1 MSRFLRSCLALAALV
16 ALALPVHAQVGGAA
30 VVFLQIEPDSRA
42 AGMGN
47 AGVGLADNASAVFW
61 NPAGLAFQDGIEAS
75 MTVSQWLPSLQADL
89 YYYYLSGKYAIDG
102 IGTFG
107 AHITYLDLG
116 EQEYRGQNNEDLGVF
131 SAGELAVGL
140 SYGGRVT
147 ENFALGGG
155 VRFIYSNLTDGA
167 TLVGGQQTNA
177 GVSVGFDFSGLW
189 RAPSFNL
196 GSVVMEPNLGF
207 NLANMGPTIQYVDG
221 EQRDPIPTN
230 LRFGGAMTA
239 FLDDFNRVS
248 LALDFTK
255 TLIDFEDSVDDN
267 GNPTREP
274 KSFMTS
280 IFSAWQPISVD
291 LNPNDNESG
300 ENPVSEA
307 DEYSCGLDSS
317 CRELGVLEQL
327 TIGLGLEYW
336 YDDLFAV
343 RAGYF
348 YENPYNG
355 NREYLTFGAGIR
367 YQIIGVDLSYIYAV
381 EENSPLSDTIRFSLL
396 LNVLN

>member
-1 MSRFLRSCLALAALV
+1 
-16 ALALPVHAQVGGAA
+16 
-30 VVFLQIEPDSRA
+30 
-42 AGMGN
+42 
-47 AGVGLADNASAVFW
+47 
-61 NPAGLAFQDGIEAS
+61 
-75 MTVSQWLPSLQADL
+75 
-89 YYYYLSGKYAIDG
+89 
-102 IGTFG
+102 
-107 AHITYLDLG
+107 
-116 EQEYRGQNNEDLGVF
+116 
-131 SAGELAVGL
+131 
-140 SYGGRVT
+140 
-147 ENFALGGG
+147 
-155 VRFIYSNLTDGA
+155 
-167 TLVGGQQTNA
+167 
-177 GVSVGFDFSGLW
+177 
-189 RAPSFNL
+189 
-196 GSVVMEPNLGF
+196 
-207 NLANMGPTIQYVDG
+207 GPTIQYVDG

>member
-1 MSRFLRSCLALAALV
+1 MSRFLRSCLALVALT
-16 ALALPVHAQVGGAA
+16 ALALPVRAQVGGAA

-47 AGVGLADNASAVFW
+47 AGVGIADNASAVFW
-61 NPAGLAFQDGIEAS
+61 NPAGLAFQDGVEAS

-89 YYYYLSGKYAIDG
+89 YYYYLSGKYAVDG

-116 EQEYRGQNNEDLGVF
+116 EQEYRGEQNQDLGTF
-131 SAGELAVGL
+131 SAGELAVGV
-140 SYGGRVT
+140 SYAAKVT
-147 ENFALGGG
+147 ERFALGTGL
-155 VRFIYSNLTDGA
+155 RFIYSNLTGGVD
-167 TLVGGQQTNA
+167 VGNQSTNA
-177 GVSVGFDFSGLW
+177 GISVGFDLSGLW
-189 RAPSFNL
+189 RAPSFSL
-196 GSVVMEPNLGF
+196 GSVVLEPSLGF

-221 EQRDPIPTN
+221 EQSDPIPTN

-239 FLDDFNRVS
+239 NLDDFNRVN

-255 TLIDFEDSVDDN
+255 TLIDFETGEDES

-274 KSFMTS
+274 KSFLTS

-291 LNPNDNESG
+291 LNPGDNDEDG
-300 ENPVSEA
+300 NPVSQEEVYNC
-307 DEYSCGLDSS
+307 DLDNT

-336 YDDLFAV
+336 YDDLFAI